1 MSQQLPHRR
10 AKGDLNFVFYSDHA
24 QPTVEHPQR
33 APCRSSRLL
42 FVEVRGA
49 RARRRQTLQY
59 DRSTRELKS
68 HVMLVTNEKRQ
79 RRTGDGTT
87 SQVMAVS
94 RVPAGLH
101 AGIISD
107 ISQEHVDPFNA
118 LPVEGTPEL
127 HEALRYYFENYP
139 GVTPLVDDDRVCHS
153 NTYERERMQWSR
165 VQFSICSNERASYY
179 ILLFA
184 WQLMKD
190 LSGNLRSMTF
200 VTRRYWAWALQA
212 LREDMPIGKTGT
224 SIPESYVG
232 IVTCTCVASV
242 RPNPCP

>member
-1 MSQQLPHRR
+1 
-10 AKGDLNFVFYSDHA
+10 
-24 QPTVEHPQR
+24 
-33 APCRSSRLL
+33 
-42 FVEVRGA
+42 
-49 RARRRQTLQY
+49 
-59 DRSTRELKS
+59 
-68 HVMLVTNEKRQ
+68 
-79 RRTGDGTT
+79 
-87 SQVMAVS
+87 
-94 RVPAGLH
+94 
-101 AGIISD
+101 
-107 ISQEHVDPFNA
+107 
-118 LPVEGTPEL
+118 
-127 HEALRYYFENYP
+127 
-139 GVTPLVDDDRVCHS
+139 
-153 NTYERERMQWSR
+153 MQWSR